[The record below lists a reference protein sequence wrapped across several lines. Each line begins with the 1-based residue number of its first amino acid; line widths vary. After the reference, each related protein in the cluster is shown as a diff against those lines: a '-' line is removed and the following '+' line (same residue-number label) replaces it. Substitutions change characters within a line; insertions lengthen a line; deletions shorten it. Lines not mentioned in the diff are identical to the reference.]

1 MSGRTPVG
9 GVRRAPRLAAGL
21 TVLLLLGAGPGGAQT
36 VIDDFS
42 DVGANTG
49 DPPGVARVTLGTT
62 TVTDAGL
69 SGVIGGART
78 LTVTATA
85 IAGGSPQ
92 VRGGVNALAQVLNYS
107 STVLA
112 NGLITLRYDAAG
124 VGLAADLSAGEGI
137 QFTVVADASSVPYDV
152 SVTIS
157 DGVLTDTDTQT
168 VLVSGIQMLQ
178 FAYTSFPTVDLTA
191 VYSIE
196 ITFDPN
202 LAGDLEVAAPVETY
216 GEPFCGNGEIE
227 DAEVCDDGNA
237 FGGDGCEPDCTLSAG
252 CTFTHAGPAS
262 ERFVGGCGMPSFA
275 SIQAAVSASASGDI
289 VSVCPGTW
297 NESVI
302 VDQEVVI
309 RSTGGAAVTTVQS
322 PGVAFDVRR
331 SGVRI
336 EGLTIEGAAAGIQA
350 DAICPLGLATCPAP
364 GQGAHLALIDNIV
377 RDGTLGI
384 GWQRKIDCVTISGNA
399 LSGNAVQLDLDQQE
413 NPPARF
419 VSVEDNTLT
428 GGGSGGVAMRL
439 RTLGEGLTIALNT
452 IDGSAQDGVVLGAL
466 PVATQFLEN
475 NVRNNAGDGLVIEP
489 GAAGVRVVTNNIEG
503 NGIGLANEAPE
514 GVVDATLN
522 WWGSQTG
529 PFHAVDRPAGL
540 GDTVVERA
548 GGLDTT
554 FVEFLCAPAPA
565 GFPSF
570 LGQCDQTGGGP
581 EVQFLTFGES
591 PDISPNGRFV
601 SFVGNRDLN
610 GDVRVTVDNSDL
622 GDEVF
627 VLNRKPSRKPTSFC
641 IGGVTPGAA
650 CSKQSDCPADLN
662 QDPIITDGVCV
673 LITQLGHDPGGANVA
688 DTPRV
693 TQRGDVFSMQTA
705 DLVGDNPDLS
715 REVVRWSAR
724 DFRRLEPPD
733 PNTVVTAISNGPG
746 VDSERPSPS
755 RGGRFV
761 VMESTGNPTGG
772 NGDGNREIVAFD
784 LGKNAWRQITSTAAP
799 IENRRPTTQSGR
811 QVLFDSTADFAGGNA
826 DGNREI
832 FLAEARGATWA
843 FTQITSSTAP
853 VENHAGQVAKRGRIL
868 TFSSTGD
875 YAGQNPDGTR
885 EIFVYERGVFEQL
898 TDATVGECA
907 NPHVNPK
914 GRFVAFECTADLED
928 GGTTLLNRRVF
939 FYDRQRDQ
947 LTVVSRSL
955 FGNNF
960 VPRFSNGRFVVW
972 ESTANLTGQN
982 PGGDRVIYAFDRR
995 RDN

>member
-1 MSGRTPVG
+1 MLGRTPVG
-9 GVRRAPRLAAGL
+9 DVCRAAALARICVVLLAA
-21 TVLLLLGAGPGGAQT
+21 APAAAQT

-42 DVGANTG
+42 AVGAQTA
-49 DPPGVARVTLGTT
+49 DPPGVMRNTVGTT

-69 SGVIGGART
+69 GGVIGGART
-78 LTVTATA
+78 LTLTATA
-85 IAGGSPQ
+85 IAGGAPQ
-92 VRGGVNALAQVLNYS
+92 VRSGVNAIAQVLNYS

-112 NGLITLRYDAAG
+112 DGLVTLRYDADG
-124 VGLAADLSAGEGI
+124 IGLAADLSAGEGV

-152 SVTIS
+152 DVTLS
-157 DGVLTDTDTQT
+157 DGVATETVTQT
-168 VLVSGIQMLQ
+168 VLVAGVQMLQ
-178 FAYTSFPTVDLTA
+178 FAYASFPGVDLTA
-191 VYSIE
+191 IDSIA

-227 DAEVCDDGNA
+227 DTEACDDGNA
-237 FGGDGCEPDCTLSAG
+237 VGGDGCEPDCTLSAG
-252 CTFTHAGPAS
+252 CTFTHGGVPT
-262 ERFVGGCGMPSFA
+262 ERFVGACGVPTFA
-275 SIQAAVSASASGDI
+275 SIQAAVSASAAGDI

-297 NESVI
+297 NESVV

-336 EGLTIEGAAAGIQA
+336 EGLTIAGATAGIRA
-350 DAICPLGLATCPAP
+350 DAICGLGLATCPAP
-364 GQGAHLALIDNIV
+364 GRGSHLALLDNVV
-377 RDGTLGI
+377 RDGALGI
-384 GWQRKIDCVTISGNA
+384 GWQRRIDCVTITGNT
-399 LSGNAVQLDLDQQE
+399 LTDNAVQLDLDQQE
-413 NPPARF
+413 HAPARF
-419 VSVEDNTLT
+419 VTVQDNTLT

-439 RTLGEGLTIALNT
+439 RMLGAEATIALNT
-452 IDGSAQDGVVLGAL
+452 IEGSAQDGVVLGTIE
-466 PVATQFLEN
+466 PGTQFLEN
-475 NVRNNAGDGLVIEP
+475 AVRDNAGDGIVLEP
-489 GAAGVRVVTNNIEG
+489 GAAGVRVLSNNIEG

-514 GVVDATLN
+514 GSVDATLN

-540 GDTVVERA
+540 GDTIVERA
-548 GGLDTT
+548 GGIDTT
-554 FVEFLCAPAPA
+554 FIEFLCAPAPA
-565 GFPSF
+565 GFPSL
-570 LGQCDQTGGGP
+570 LGQCDQNGGGP
-581 EVQFLTFGES
+581 ELQFLTFGES

-610 GDVRVTVDNSDL
+610 GDVRVTADNSDL
-622 GDEVF
+622 GDEIF
-627 VLNRKPSRKPTSFC
+627 VLNRKPSRKPTAFC
-641 IGGVTPGAA
+641 IGGVNPGAA

-662 QDPIITDGVCV
+662 HDPIITDGVCV
-673 LITQLGHDPGGANVA
+673 LITQLSDDPGGANVA

-715 REVVRWSAR
+715 REVVQWSAR
-724 DFRRLEPPD
+724 DFRRQSPPN
-733 PNTVVTAISNGPG
+733 PNTVVTAISAGPAG

-755 RGGRFV
+755 RTGRV
-761 VMESTGNPTGG
+761 VMMESEGNPTGG

-784 LGKNAWRQITSTAAP
+784 LGKQAWTQITSTTAP
-799 IENRRPTTQSGR
+799 VENRRPTTQTGR
-811 QVLFDSTADFAGGNA
+811 QVLFDSTADFTGGNG

-832 FLAEARGATWA
+832 FLAEARGKTWV
-843 FTQITSSTAP
+843 FTQITSSVAP

-868 TFSSTGD
+868 TFSSNGN
-875 YAGQNPDGTR
+875 YAGQNADGNR
-885 EIFVYERGVFEQL
+885 EIFVFERGVFEQL
-898 TDATVGECA
+898 TSATVGESA

-914 GRFVAFECTADLED
+914 GRFVAFESTADLES

-939 FYDRQRDQ
+939 YYDRQRDQ
-947 LTVVSRSL
+947 LIVVSRSL
-955 FGNNF
+955 FGDNF
-960 VPRFSNGRFVVW
+960 VPRFSNGRFLVW